1 MLLLIMLLSRLT
13 RKITQATVNA
23 LLLVGVAAQGASIG
37 GIVES
42 TGVGSLERETSD
54 VVTASV
60 GEEIQLNDT
69 AQTAKGRMLIKFL
82 DEAELSLIEHTKVY
96 IDKVYY
102 DPDPSKSKMVMKMA
116 LGTARFASGRLG
128 MVNKS
133 NIDIS
138 TPTATIAV
146 RGTDFTTTID
156 ELGRSLVILLPD
168 ENGDPSGEI
177 IISNEAGSVTLTEAY
192 AATMVSSV
200 SSMPTQ
206 KVIINNI
213 TPALID
219 NMFIVNAPKEV
230 QMAIDEQIQDDS
242 NIDMGS
248 LDADFLEFDELE
260 KDFDDYAGGEVY
272 TRLDYDFLG
281 SNLLTDLLDVVEELI
296 RTMEQLEDVQEGAS
310 NTAIRLTGAK
320 WGFNDDSQYA
330 IYEEDGGIV
339 FHRDVRGVISL
350 KFAKG
355 GAITVVTEVEGYVGE
370 ITADGGEDINVFI
383 KQD

>member
-1 MLLLIMLLSRLT
+1 MLLSRLT

-54 VVTASV
+54 VVTATV

-177 IISNEAGSVTLTEAY
+177 IVSNDAGSITLTEAY

-219 NMFIVNAPKEV
+219 NMFIVNAPQEV
-230 QMAIDEQIQDDS
+230 REAIEEQIQEDD
-242 NIDMGS
+242 NLDMGS

-296 RTMEQLEDVQEGAS
+296 RTMEQLEDVQEGAG

>member
-230 QMAIDEQIQDDS
+230 QMAIDEQMQDDS

>member
-54 VVTASV
+54 TVVATV

>member
-1 MLLLIMLLSRLT
+1 M
-13 RKITQATVNA
+13 
-23 LLLVGVAAQGASIG
+23 GVAAQGASIG

-42 TGVGSLERETSD
+42 TGTGSLVRETSA
-54 VVTASV
+54 VVIADV

-69 AQTAKGRMLIKFL
+69 AQTAEGRILIKFL
-82 DEAELSLIEHTKVY
+82 DEAELSLIEHTKVF

-168 ENGDPSGEI
+168 EFGDPSGEI
-177 IISNEAGSVTLTEAY
+177 VVSNEAGSITLTEAY

-200 SSMPTQ
+200 SSIPTQ
-206 KVIINNI
+206 KVIIDNI
-213 TPALID
+213 TPAVID
-219 NMFIVNAPKEV
+219 NMFIVNPPKEV
-230 QMAIDEQIQDDS
+230 RDALEQQLQEED
-242 NIDMGS
+242 NTDMGA
-248 LDADFLEFDELE
+248 LDVDFLEFDELE
-260 KDFDDYAGGEVY
+260 KDFDDYVDEGEY
-272 TRLDYDFLG
+272 TRLDYDALK
-281 SNLLTDLLDVVEELI
+281 SNLLVDLLDTIEELI
-296 RTMEQLEDVQEGAS
+296 RTMEELEDVQDSQGS
-310 NTAIRLTGAK
+310 GNITLKGGY
-320 WGFNDDSQYA
+320 WGFNNDSQYN
-330 IYEEDGGIV
+330 IFREDGGIV
-339 FHRDVRGVISL
+339 FYRDVNGIISL

-355 GAITVVTEVEGYVGE
+355 GSISVVTQVDGYGGE
-370 ITADGGEDINVFI
+370 ITADGGEDIKVVI

>member
-200 SSMPTQ
+200 STMPTQ

>member
-1 MLLLIMLLSRLT
+1 MLQFRSI
-13 RKITQATVNA
+13 RKILRATANT

-54 VVTASV
+54 VVQASV

-177 IISNEAGSVTLTEAY
+177 IVSNEAGSITLTEAY

-230 QMAIDEQIQDDS
+230 QMAIDEQMQDDS
-242 NIDMGS
+242 NIDMGA

-272 TRLDYDFLG
+272 ARLDYDFLG

-296 RTMEQLEDVQEGAS
+296 RTMEQLEDVQDGAG

>member
-1 MLLLIMLLSRLT
+1 MLLLKMLLSRLT

-54 VVTASV
+54 TVVATV

-177 IISNEAGSVTLTEAY
+177 IVSNEAGSVTLTEAY

-200 SSMPTQ
+200 STMPTQ

-219 NMFIVNAPKEV
+219 NMFIVNAPQEV
-230 QMAIDEQIQDDS
+230 RQAIEEQIQEDD
-242 NIDMGS
+242 NLDMGS

-281 SNLLTDLLDVVEELI
+281 SNLLTDLLDVIDELI
-296 RTMEQLEDVQEGAS
+296 RTMAQLEDVQEGAG

-330 IYEEDGGIV
+330 IFEEDGGIV

>member
-1 MLLLIMLLSRLT
+1 MLLLKMLQSRLI
-13 RKITQATVNA
+13 RKILQATANT

-54 VVTASV
+54 VVQASV

-177 IISNEAGSVTLTEAY
+177 IVSNEAGSITLTEAY

-230 QMAIDEQIQDDS
+230 QMAIDEQIQDDN

-272 TRLDYDFLG
+272 ARLDYDFLG

-296 RTMEQLEDVQEGAS
+296 RTMEQLEDVQEGAG

>member
-1 MLLLIMLLSRLT
+1 MLLLKMLLSRLT

-54 VVTASV
+54 TVVATV

-177 IISNEAGSVTLTEAY
+177 IVSNEAGSVTLTEAY

-230 QMAIDEQIQDDS
+230 QMAIDEQMQDDS
-242 NIDMGS
+242 NIDMGA

-296 RTMEQLEDVQEGAS
+296 RTMEQLEDVQEGAG

>member
-1 MLLLIMLLSRLT
+1 MLLLKMLLSRLT

-37 GIVES
+37 GIVQS

-54 VVTASV
+54 TVVATV

-177 IISNEAGSVTLTEAY
+177 IVSNDAGSITLTEAY

-230 QMAIDEQIQDDS
+230 QMAIDEQMQDDS

-296 RTMEQLEDVQEGAS
+296 RTMEQLEDVQEGAG

>member
-1 MLLLIMLLSRLT
+1 MLLSRLT

-54 VVTASV
+54 TVVATV

-200 SSMPTQ
+200 STMPTQ

>member
-1 MLLLIMLLSRLT
+1 MLQSKSI
-13 RKITQATVNA
+13 RKILRTTVNA
-23 LLLVGVAAQGASIG
+23 LLLVGVAAHGASIG

-42 TGVGSLERETSD
+42 TGVGSLERETKN
-54 VVTASV
+54 VVQASV

-69 AQTAKGRMLIKFL
+69 ARTAKGRMLIKFL

-138 TPTATIAV
+138 TPSATIAV

-177 IISNEAGSVTLTEAY
+177 IVSNDAGSVTLTEAY

-213 TPALID
+213 TPAIID
-219 NMFIVNAPKEV
+219 NMFIVNPPQEV
-230 QMAIDEQIQDDS
+230 REAIEEQIQDDD

-296 RTMEQLEDVQEGAS
+296 RTMEELEDVQDGAG

-320 WGFNDDSQYA
+320 WGFNGDSQYA
-330 IYEEDGGIV
+330 VYEEDGGIV
-339 FHRDVRGVISL
+339 FHRDVNGVISL
-350 KFAKG
+350 KFSKG
-355 GAITVVTEVEGYVGE
+355 GAITLVTEVEGYAGE
-370 ITADGGEDINVFI
+370 ITADGGEDISVFI

>member
-1 MLLLIMLLSRLT
+1 MLLLKMLQSRLI
-13 RKITQATVNA
+13 RKILQATANT
-23 LLLVGVAAQGASIG
+23 LLLVGVAAHGASIG

-42 TGVGSLERETSD
+42 TGVGSLERETSN
-54 VVTASV
+54 VVQASV

-69 AQTAKGRMLIKFL
+69 ARTAKGRMLIKFL

-138 TPTATIAV
+138 TPSATIAV

-177 IISNEAGSVTLTEAY
+177 IVSNDAGSVTLTEAY

-213 TPALID
+213 TPSIID
-219 NMFIVNAPKEV
+219 NMFIVNPPQEVKE
-230 QMAIDEQIQDDS
+230 AIEEQIQDDD
-242 NIDMGS
+242 NLDMGS

-296 RTMEQLEDVQEGAS
+296 RTMEELEDVQDGAG

-330 IYEEDGGIV
+330 VYEEDGGIV

-355 GAITVVTEVEGYVGE
+355 GAITLVTEVEGYVGE

>member
-1 MLLLIMLLSRLT
+1 MLLSRLT

-54 VVTASV
+54 TVVATV

-177 IISNEAGSVTLTEAY
+177 IVSNDAGSITLTEAY

-200 SSMPTQ
+200 STMPTQ

-219 NMFIVNAPKEV
+219 NMFIVNAPQEV
-230 QMAIDEQIQDDS
+230 RQAIEEQIQEDD
-242 NIDMGS
+242 NLDMGS

-281 SNLLTDLLDVVEELI
+281 SNLLTDLLDVIDELI
-296 RTMEQLEDVQEGAS
+296 RTMAQLEDVQEGAG

-330 IYEEDGGIV
+330 IFEEDGGIV

>member
-1 MLLLIMLLSRLT
+1 MLLLKMLLSRLT

-54 VVTASV
+54 VVIASV

-168 ENGDPSGEI
+168 EFGNPSGEI
-177 IISNEAGSVTLTEAY
+177 IVSNEAGSITLTEAY

-200 SSMPTQ
+200 STMPTQ

-230 QMAIDEQIQDDS
+230 QMAIDEQMQDDN

-296 RTMEQLEDVQEGAS
+296 RTMEELEDVQDGAS

>member
-1 MLLLIMLLSRLT
+1 M
-13 RKITQATVNA
+13 
-23 LLLVGVAAQGASIG
+23 GVAAQGASIG

-42 TGVGSLERETSD
+42 TGVGSLERETSN
-54 VVTASV
+54 VVQASV

-69 AQTAKGRMLIKFL
+69 ARTAKGRMLIKFL

-138 TPTATIAV
+138 TPSATIAV

-177 IISNEAGSVTLTEAY
+177 IVSNDAGSVTLTEAY

-213 TPALID
+213 TPAIID
-219 NMFIVNAPKEV
+219 NMFIVNPPQEVKE
-230 QMAIDEQIQDDS
+230 AIEQQIQDDD

-248 LDADFLEFDELE
+248 LDSDFLEFDELE
-260 KDFDDYAGGEVY
+260 KDFDDYAGGDIY

-296 RTMEQLEDVQEGAS
+296 RTMEELEDVQDGAS

-320 WGFNDDSQYA
+320 WGFNDNSQYA
-330 IYEEDGGIV
+330 VYEEDGGIV
-339 FHRDVRGVISL
+339 FYRDVNGVISL
-350 KFAKG
+350 KFSKG
-355 GAITVVTEVEGYVGE
+355 GAITLVTEVEGYAGE
-370 ITADGGEDINVFI
+370 ITADGGEDISVFI

>member
-1 MLLLIMLLSRLT
+1 MLLLKMLQSRLI
-13 RKITQATVNA
+13 RKILQATANT

-168 ENGDPSGEI
+168 EFGNPSGEI
-177 IISNEAGSVTLTEAY
+177 IVSNEAGSITLTEAY

-230 QMAIDEQIQDDS
+230 QMAIDEQMQDDS
-242 NIDMGS
+242 NMDMGS

-272 TRLDYDFLG
+272 ARLDYDFLG

-296 RTMEQLEDVQEGAS
+296 RTMEQLEDVQEGAG

>member
-1 MLLLIMLLSRLT
+1 MLLLKMLQSRLI
-13 RKITQATVNA
+13 RKILQATVNA

-54 VVTASV
+54 VVTATV

-168 ENGDPSGEI
+168 EFGNPSGEI
-177 IISNEAGSVTLTEAY
+177 IVSNEAGSITLTEAY

-230 QMAIDEQIQDDS
+230 QMAIDEQIQDDN

-272 TRLDYDFLG
+272 ARLDYDFLG

-296 RTMEQLEDVQEGAS
+296 RTMEQLEDVQEGAG